1 MNNKLGDAMALI
13 MPILGVVITI
23 FADIEDQITK
33 WVLLTILLA
42 FMLAYSIASTLKG
55 NKNISNTQVLDKSRR
70 YTKYLIKLVK
80 TNARVLAKDFNLTE
94 LAETKKKI
102 FEVTKKINRSYSDSR
117 EAELNK
123 LIDEKNALLDRY
135 YDQSHGYADAELLET
150 NKPTI
155 KMVKLGTFEESQKV
169 FNLIYGTVKDMER
182 ILLQLEQHE
191 LRIKLGKYVVK
202 YSTDID
208 KTIHAYVDY
217 LGWTY
222 VLLGENKK
230 GFQAIQNGLHLIDYK
245 INVSKAG
252 HQKYCELKKAGEE
265 IPQLV
270 AKQHEDYCEYVLQK
284 ARALRHLGTTYYTY
298 RSFKDNFVKDNFK
311 KEEIGK
317 KSPWNFE
324 NTVNPYVKYK
334 LKEGLDLLQEESVIE
349 YFNETIEKRKTY
361 SKMVFGIKYN
371 DLLYDYYVA
380 VYKNIQSIETYV
392 QIRNQLNVLIE
403 EIDKSEFDDNH
414 RLIKILTLKNQ
425 LKHKI
430 YNQQDESGMKIEGAE
445 EWDKL
450 LAKDLKT
457 IEKVLNQNIYFDEA
471 MEVYVCQKIRKLYT
485 DIEKVF
491 DK

>member
-1 MNNKLGDAMALI
+1 MNNKLTDAITII
-13 MPILGVVITI
+13 MPLLGVIISI
-23 FADIEDQITK
+23 FADVDGTAR
-33 WVLLTILLA
+33 WVLIGILLA
-42 FMLAYSIASTLKG
+42 FVVGYIIYTTLKG
-55 NKNISNTQVLDKSRR
+55 NKNLSNTQVIDKSRR
-70 YTKYLIKLVK
+70 YTKHLMKLVK
-80 TNARVLAKDFNLTE
+80 TNAKVMAKDFNLTE

-102 FEVTKKINRSYSDSR
+102 GVVTKKINRSYASNRR
-117 EAELNK
+117 EQLDK
-123 LIDEKNALLDRY
+123 LIAEKDALMDKY
-135 YDQSHGYADAELLET
+135 YDQSHGYADAQLLDV
-150 NKPTI
+150 NKPVNN
-155 KMVKLGTFEESQKV
+155 MVALSNFEESQKI

-191 LRIKLGKYVVK
+191 LRVKLGKYVVK

-222 VLLGENKK
+222 VLLDKNSK

-245 INVSKAG
+245 INTSKDG
-252 HQKYCELKKAGEE
+252 HEKYCELKKEGKE
-265 IPQLV
+265 IPEVIQ
-270 AKQHEDYCEYVLQK
+270 KQHVDYCEYTLQK

-298 RSFKDNFVKDNFK
+298 RSFKDNFVKTSFE
-311 KEEIGK
+311 KEKLGQK
-317 KSPWNFE
+317 GVWNYN
-324 NTVNPYVKYK
+324 NTVNPYVKFK
-334 LKEGLDLLQEESVIE
+334 LAEGLALMEEESIIE
-349 YFNETIEKRKTY
+349 YFSETLKKRETY
-361 SKMVFGIKYN
+361 SKMVFGLKYN

-380 VYKNIQSIETYV
+380 VYKNDQSIETYV
-392 QIRNQLNVLIE
+392 NINNQLNALIE
-403 EIDKSEFDDNH
+403 EIDKSEFKDNH

-430 YNQQDESGMKIEGAE
+430 YNQQDEAGVKIEGAD

-457 IEKVLNQNIYFDEA
+457 IESVLNQNIYFDEA

-491 DK
+491 EK

>member
-1 MNNKLGDAMALI
+1 MLKLA
-13 MPILGVVITI
+13 T
-23 FADIEDQITK
+23 
-33 WVLLTILLA
+33 
-42 FMLAYSIASTLKG
+42 Y
-55 NKNISNTQVLDKSRR
+55 
-70 YTKYLIKLVK
+70 
-80 TNARVLAKDFNLTE
+80 
-94 LAETKKKI
+94 
-102 FEVTKKINRSYSDSR
+102 
-117 EAELNK
+117 
-123 LIDEKNALLDRY
+123 
-135 YDQSHGYADAELLET
+135 
-150 NKPTI
+150 
-155 KMVKLGTFEESQKV
+155 EESQKV

-191 LRIKLGKYVVK
+191 LRVKLGEYVVK

-222 VLLGENKK
+222 VLLDKNKK

-252 HQKYCELKKAGEE
+252 HERYCELKKLGEE
-265 IPQLV
+265 IPAIILKEHV
-270 AKQHEDYCEYVLQK
+270 DYCEYTLQK

-298 RSFKDNFVKDNFK
+298 RSFKENFVKETFK
-311 KEEIGK
+311 KEELHK
-317 KSPWNFE
+317 KGVWNFD

-334 LKEGLDLLQEESVIE
+334 LAEGLALLQEESVIE
-349 YFNETIEKRKTY
+349 YFSETIEKRKTY

-380 VYKNIQSIETYV
+380 IYKNIQSVETY
-392 QIRNQLNVLIE
+392 IRINEQLTLLDE
-403 EIDKSEFDDNH
+403 EIKQSGFDDNH

-430 YNQQDESGMKIEGAE
+430 YNQQDEAGVKVENSE
-445 EWDKL
+445 EMDKL
-450 LAKDLKT
+450 LANDLKT
-457 IEKVLNQNIYFDEA
+457 IETVLNKNIYFDEA

-491 DK
+491 DN

>member
-1 MNNKLGDAMALI
+1 MNNKLTDAITII
-13 MPILGVVITI
+13 MPLLGVIISI
-23 FADIEDQITK
+23 FADVDGTAR
-33 WVLLTILLA
+33 WVLIGILLA
-42 FMLAYSIASTLKG
+42 FVVGYIIYTTLKG
-55 NKNISNTQVLDKSRR
+55 NKNLSNTQVIDKSRR
-70 YTKYLIKLVK
+70 YTKHLMKLVK
-80 TNARVLAKDFNLTE
+80 TNAKVMAKDFNLTE

-102 FEVTKKINRSYSDSR
+102 GVVTKKINRSYASNRR
-117 EAELNK
+117 EQLDK
-123 LIDEKNALLDRY
+123 LIAEKDALMDKY
-135 YDQSHGYADAELLET
+135 YDQSHGYADAQLLDV
-150 NKPTI
+150 NKPGNN
-155 KMVKLGTFEESQKV
+155 MVALSNFEESQKI

-191 LRIKLGKYVVK
+191 LRVKLGKYVVK

-222 VLLGENKK
+222 VLLDKNSK

-245 INVSKAG
+245 INTSKDG
-252 HQKYCELKKAGEE
+252 HEKYCELKKEGKE
-265 IPQLV
+265 IPEVIQ
-270 AKQHEDYCEYVLQK
+270 KQHVDYCEYTLQK

-298 RSFKDNFVKDNFK
+298 RSFKDNFVKTSFE
-311 KEEIGK
+311 KEKLGQK
-317 KSPWNFE
+317 GVWNYN
-324 NTVNPYVKYK
+324 NTVNPYVKFK
-334 LKEGLDLLQEESVIE
+334 LAEGLALMEEESIIE
-349 YFNETIEKRKTY
+349 YFSETLKKRETY
-361 SKMVFGIKYN
+361 SKMVFGLKYN

-380 VYKNIQSIETYV
+380 VYKNDQSIETYV
-392 QIRNQLNVLIE
+392 NINNQLNALIE
-403 EIDKSEFDDNH
+403 EIDKSEFKDNH

-430 YNQQDESGMKIEGAE
+430 YNQQDEAGVKIEGAD

-457 IEKVLNQNIYFDEA
+457 IESVLNQNIYFDEA

-491 DK
+491 EK